1 MFKKHREFGKINTL
15 MYAIFMSRSTMW
27 QIVNRLQDHE
37 AVRGISQYQCLKLVP
52 VSQPCTDVN
61 IKGLMNSRAK
71 RFILKILGR
80 RGYHGINII
89 LSFKHWSECAG
100 LLKLL
105 QQVCRGGNLQSG
117 VPDKLLDE
125 VQPLV
130 CDELHGKGD
139 VWGEG
144 AHLLHGPHLILRPAL
159 LQGTV
164 DLLGCLRLWEKE

>member
-1 MFKKHREFGKINTL
+1 MVHSQNFGPKWLSWNKYITL
-15 MYAIFMSRSTMW
+15 
-27 QIVNRLQDHE
+27 NLE
-37 AVRGISQYQCLKLVP
+37 
-52 VSQPCTDVN
+52 
-61 IKGLMNSRAK
+61 
-71 RFILKILGR
+71 
-80 RGYHGINII
+80 
-89 LSFKHWSECAG
+89 HWLECVG

-130 CDELHGKGD
+130 CDELHGEGD

>member
-1 MFKKHREFGKINTL
+1 
-15 MYAIFMSRSTMW
+15 
-27 QIVNRLQDHE
+27 
-37 AVRGISQYQCLKLVP
+37 
-52 VSQPCTDVN
+52 
-61 IKGLMNSRAK
+61 MN
-71 RFILKILGR
+71 LE
-80 RGYHGINII
+80 
-89 LSFKHWSECAG
+89 HWSECVG
-100 LLKLL
+100 LLQLV

-130 CDELHGKGD
+130 CDELHGEGD

-164 DLLGCLRLWEKE
+164 DLLGCFRLWEKEYTVVNYLISLSVFMSLHMTSFRKYQLTLLQ